1 VLPVLNK
8 NSSVKDITEFDK
20 DFVLNKSCSA
30 STAVSPMVED
40 EFPKVQDLEIE
51 AVLRKNKDHKPH
63 RELSSKYAL
72 DYDNLNDCV
81 EALLK
86 KAKGDN
92 GNNRDI
98 KRRQRKNKD

>member
-1 VLPVLNK
+1 LTK
-8 NSSVKDITEFDK
+8 NVSAKSDKEIQEFDR
-20 DFVLNKSCSA
+20 DFVFNKSCSA
-30 STAVSPMVED
+30 STAVSPILED
-40 EFPKVQDLEIE
+40 EYPKEILEIE
-51 AVLRKNKDHKPH
+51 AVLNKQSKPKKV
-63 RELSSKYAL
+63 LSSKLAL

-98 KRRQRKNKD
+98 KRR

>member
-1 VLPVLNK
+1 
-8 NSSVKDITEFDK
+8 
-20 DFVLNKSCSA
+20 
-30 STAVSPMVED
+30 MVED
-40 EFPKVQDLEIE
+40 EYPKQQDLEIE
-51 AVLRKNKDHKPH
+51 AILKKTTQQKPKK
-63 RELSSKYAL
+63 ELSSKLAL

-98 KRRQRKNKD
+98 KRR